1 MTLDLLFITISVE
14 KRDRSVEEAAHQ
26 EMVKK
31 LYEEKE
37 ARPMC
42 NSNFY

>member
-1 MTLDLLFITISVE
+1 MTLNLLFITISVE

-37 ARPMC
+37 AHRMC
-42 NSNFY
+42 NSNLF

>member
-1 MTLDLLFITISVE
+1 MTLNLLFITISFE
-14 KRDRSVEEAAHQ
+14 KRDRSVEEAAYH
-26 EMVKK
+26 ELVKK

-37 ARPMC
+37 TRHMC